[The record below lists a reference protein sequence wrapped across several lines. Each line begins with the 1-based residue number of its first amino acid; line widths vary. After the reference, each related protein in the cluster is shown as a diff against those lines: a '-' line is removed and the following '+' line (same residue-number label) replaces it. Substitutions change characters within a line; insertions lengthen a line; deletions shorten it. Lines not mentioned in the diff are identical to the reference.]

1 MFRKTTFLL
10 ILSILLLLF
19 ASCDSEVPTDAPTVA
34 PTVEQTEAP
43 TVAPTEA
50 PTSAP
55 TVVPTS
61 APTDVPTEEPTEACT
76 HEWKNVSIE
85 ECTHCG
91 EIQTLAD
98 GDEQIRYDFSG
109 AYKFLHYDRSVGWED
124 GKEVTNENVLDILNQ
139 GLWEKEVLT
148 CEYDCKIAINN
159 KILWYSTVRGV
170 FANITDNRH
179 LTLSYEDR
187 LTVNDI
193 FTQDS
198 FYYWHAWDSHH
209 GRLELFPDGRRYIEI
224 EDKQEKALLY
234 ELVSE
239 AMENGTLEESS
250 KGHYGFSY
258 GLTFYW
264 GQKTFVIT
272 ILNGNRYSTSM
283 HEDGEGYQ
291 YIYQADL
298 SELYNYIDEHYA
310 EELWGT
316 AKND

>member
-1 MFRKTTFLL
+1 MSKKTTFLL

-19 ASCDSEVPTDAPTVA
+19 ASCDGEVPTDAPTVA

-43 TVAPTEA
+43 TNAPTEVQTDEPTEA
-50 PTSAP
+50 PTIA
-55 TVVPTS
+55 
-61 APTDVPTEEPTEACT
+61 PTEACT
-76 HEWKNVSIE
+76 HEWKNVSQ
-85 ECTHCG
+85 CTHCE

-109 AYKFLHYDRSVGWED
+109 AYKFLSYDRSVGWEY

-179 LTLSYEDR
+179 LILNHVDR

-198 FYYWHAWDSHH
+198 LYYWHAWDSHY
-209 GRLELFPDGRRYIEI
+209 GRLELFPDGRRHIEI
-224 EDKQEKALLY
+224 EDEQEKALLY

-298 SELYNYIDEHYA
+298 SEIYNYIDEHYE